1 MSLVISSVFFQ
12 AHLSA
17 NVRRHDG
24 EKTKNQRRLS
34 NNINASPFEKIS
46 VAEMLVVIYLAPFVP
61 ERNENGYQSIGPL
74 ADLQGFI

>member
-1 MSLVISSVFFQ
+1 MSLVISSVFFK

-24 EKTKNQRRLS
+24 EKTRNQRALF
-34 NNINASPFEKIS
+34 NNINTSPSEKIS
-46 VAEMLVVIYLAPFVP
+46 VAEMLVVIYVAPVVQ
-61 ERNENGYQSIGPL
+61 ERNENGYQSIGPP